1 MRILVIGGGVFG
13 LTGALALA
21 GRGHAVTLLD
31 PGPIPHPR
39 AASTDL
45 TKAVRADYADPF
57 YVAWMEEAL
66 PRWEAWAADW
76 PDGPSPYHRDG
87 MLFLTRRPLVGD
99 GFEARAFALLRARG
113 HPVELLDADALAR
126 RFPAWAAGGWIHGYV
141 NPQAGWVESGRVVGG
156 LATWARAAGVQ
167 VRAGAGVTALLDE
180 GPGVVLSDATRLRAE
195 RVVVAAGAW
204 TRTLL
209 PEAAARLVVTGQPL
223 VFLAPRERAPWR
235 APAFPVWAADL
246 ATTGWYGFPL
256 LADGTLK
263 IGHHGAGTPIG
274 PDDERLV
281 PAAHVERLRAFLAEA
296 LPPLADAPL
305 ASTRLC
311 LYADTPDGDFLIT
324 PVPGRDGVV
333 VASGGSG
340 HGFKFAPVLGD
351 LVADVVEGRDA
362 PRAARFAW
370 DRAGATF
377 GDAARAR

>member
-21 GRGHAVTLLD
+21 RRGHAVTLLD

-39 AASTDL
+39 AASTDR

-66 PRWEAWAADW
+66 PRWEAWAAGW
-76 PDGPSPYHRDG
+76 PGGRSPYHRDG
-87 MLFLTRRPLVGD
+87 MLFLARRPLEGD

-113 HPVELLDADALAR
+113 HPVEPLDADAIAR
-126 RFPAWAAGGWIHGYV
+126 RFPAWAAGGWVHGYL
-141 NPQAGWVESGRVVGG
+141 NPQSGWVDSSRVVDG
-156 LATWARAAGVQ
+156 LLTWTR
-167 VRAGAGVTALLDE
+167 GAGVRVRDGAGVSSLLE
-180 GPGVVLSDATRLRAE
+180 PGPGVVLHDGTRLRAE

-204 TRTLL
+204 TTTLL
-209 PEAAARLVVTGQPL
+209 PEARARFAVTGQPL
-223 VFLAPRERAPWR
+223 VFLAPREAAPWR
-235 APAFPVWAADL
+235 APTFPVWAAEI

-274 PDDERLV
+274 PDDERQV
-281 PAAHVERLRAFLAEA
+281 PDAHVERLRAFLTEA
-296 LPPLADAPL
+296 LPALADAAL
-305 ASTRLC
+305 ADTRLC
-311 LYADTPDGDFLIT
+311 LYADTADGDFLIA
-324 PVPGRDGVV
+324 PVPGRQGVV

-340 HGFKFAPVLGD
+340 HAFKFAPVLGD
-351 LVADVVEGRDA
+351 LVADVVEGRQT

-370 DRAGATF
+370 DRAGATSA
-377 GDAARAR
+377 DAARAR